1 MGDRQRFTMLAHV
14 IWLTSPK
21 TSVGPVE
28 IQGCQWYSSCRAW
41 RPENHKNQWY
51 KFQSKFESEDR
62 NLTSQLENSWT
73 EKREFFFFLSSFI
86 YLLIYLKYGCFTLL
100 DQFLHSVKWIRHVCA
115 CSVAQ
120 SSTTLCESMDCSLPD
135 SSVNGIF
142 QVIILEWVSISYSR
156 ESSQSRD

>member
-28 IQGCQWYSSCRAW
+28 TQGCQWYSSCRAW
-41 RPENHKNQWY
+41 RLRITKTNGINSSPSLSLKTDIWRPSLKTVGQ
-51 KFQSKFESEDR
+51 R
-62 NLTSQLENSWT
+62 RENSV
-73 EKREFFFFLSSFI
+73 FFLSSFV

-100 DQFLHSVKWIRHVCA
+100 DQFLRSVKWIRHVCA

-135 SSVNGIF
+135 SSANGIF
-142 QVIILEWVSISYSR
+142 QVIILEWVAISYSR